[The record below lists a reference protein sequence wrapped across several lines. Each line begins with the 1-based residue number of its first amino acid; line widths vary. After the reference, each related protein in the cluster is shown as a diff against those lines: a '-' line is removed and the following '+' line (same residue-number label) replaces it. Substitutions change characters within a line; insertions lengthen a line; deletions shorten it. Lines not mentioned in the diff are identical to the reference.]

1 MCPFTVRLT
10 KQLTI
15 ADFLGGMI
23 TRTIPIPKN
32 GLGYFQVQLNV
43 RICLHVSTST
53 PFNALFRQCATVSR
67 PRLHFSRSASYGI
80 LTVSSIA
87 YAYRLRLRDRLT
99 PGRLTL
105 PGKPR
110 SYGGRESH
118 PPYRYLYLHLLF
130 AILQYGS
137 PRIFNA
143 MRMLPYRYFYYCY
156 PAPSAS
162 NLYPIII
169 HAPSLDQ

>member
-32 GLGYFQVQLNV
+32 GLGYSQVQLNV

-105 PGKPR
+105 PGKPW
-110 SYGGRESH
+110 SYGGEDSRL
-118 PPYRYLYLHLLF
+118 PNRYLYLHLLF
-130 AILQYGS
+130 ATLQRQS
-137 PRIFNA
+137 PDTFNTL
-143 MRMLPYRYFYYCY
+143 RMLPYRYFLKCY
-156 PAPSAS
+156 PAPSVVA
-162 NLYPIII
+162 LYPIII
-169 HAPSLDQ
+169 HARSLD